1 MFIVIWIKQC
11 QWHSVCSIVAI
22 SINLAITMHHN
33 SKDKYDSQTGFTL
46 IELMIV
52 VAIIGILAA
61 IAIPAYRSYVADAQ
75 TSACL
80 SEVKRYSI
88 QVYLAINDP
97 KVEVL
102 PIAPIV
108 SVCES
113 ITDATDWTAA
123 TQQKI
128 EAVAKAPSNARIECD
143 IPNGSPCKVLP

>member
-1 MFIVIWIKQC
+1 
-11 QWHSVCSIVAI
+11 
-22 SINLAITMHHN
+22 
-33 SKDKYDSQTGFTL
+33 
-46 IELMIV
+46 MIV
-52 VAIIGILAA
+52 VAIIGVLAA
-61 IAIPAYRSYVADAQ
+61 IAISAYRSYVAQAQ
-75 TSACL
+75 SSACL

-97 KVEVL
+97 KVQVL

-113 ITDATDWTAA
+113 ITDATGWTAA

-143 IPNGSPCKVLP
+143 ILNGNPCKVLP

>member
-1 MFIVIWIKQC
+1 
-11 QWHSVCSIVAI
+11 
-22 SINLAITMHHN
+22 MHHN
-33 SKDKYDSQTGFTL
+33 SKYKYDSQTGFTL

-52 VAIIGILAA
+52 VTIIGILSA
-61 IAIPAYRSYVADAQ
+61 IAIPAYRSYIAEAQ

-97 KVEVL
+97 EARVL
-102 PIAPIV
+102 PIAPV
-108 SVCES
+108 VGACQS
-113 ITDATDWTAA
+113 ITDAAGWTAV